1 MLDNIYLSIYHD
13 LVNQIEQGTL
23 PPDSKLPS
31 ENELAVQYGTSRETV
46 RKALHLL
53 SQHGYI
59 HKIKGKG
66 SFVLHVNK
74 FNFPV
79 SGLVSFKELTKR
91 MRKKATTKVI
101 SLRRGRPSPYIATQ
115 LNISRTEEVWEVI
128 RVREIDGEKIILD
141 KDYFRSFIPPLT
153 VEICED
159 SIYEYLDQTLTVGI
173 SFAKKFITIESI
185 TEEDQTWLDHK
196 QYPMIAVVRNYVH
209 LEDNTLFQYSESR
222 HRPDKFRFVDFA
234 RRA

>member
-66 SFVLHVNK
+66 SFVLHVHK

-91 MRKKATTKVI
+91 MRENATTKVI
-101 SLRRGRPSPYIATQ
+101 SLKRGRPSPYIATQ

>member
-1 MLDNIYLSIYHD
+1 VLDNIYLSIYHD

-91 MRKKATTKVI
+91 MRKNATTKVI

-209 LEDNTLFQYSESR
+209 LEDNSLFQYSESR

>member
-91 MRKKATTKVI
+91 MRKNATTKVI
-101 SLRRGRPSPYIATQ
+101 SLKRGRPSPYIATQ

-173 SFAKKFITIESI
+173 SFAKKFITIENI
-185 TEEDQTWLDHK
+185 TEEDQAWLDHK